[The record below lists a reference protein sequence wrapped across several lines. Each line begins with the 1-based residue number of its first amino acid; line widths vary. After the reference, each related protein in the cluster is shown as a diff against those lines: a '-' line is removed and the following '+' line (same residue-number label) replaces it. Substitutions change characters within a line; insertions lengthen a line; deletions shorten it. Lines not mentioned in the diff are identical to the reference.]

1 MSDRKIR
8 VVVVDDHDMV
18 RRGLSSF
25 LKSFDDLEMVGEA
38 RNGREALDVCAEAKP
53 DVVLMDLI
61 MPIMD
66 GVSAI
71 RLLHQQMPQLHIIA
85 LTSASESDLVT
96 AALQAGALS
105 YLQKD
110 VNIDQLVNAIRAA
123 VRGERILSAEATQA
137 LISAATRPAVASYNL
152 TDREREV
159 LQYLVAGLTNAEIA
173 ERMYISRSTVK
184 FHVSSLLAKLNVA
197 TRAEAIMIAL
207 KAGLVD

>member
-1 MSDRKIR
+1 MSEQKIR

-71 RLLHQQMPQLHIIA
+71 RLLRQKMPQVHIVA
-85 LTSASESDLVT
+85 LTSATEADLVT
-96 AALQAGALS
+96 SALQAGALS

-123 VRGERILSAEATQA
+123 ARGERILSAEATQA
-137 LISAATRPAVASYNL
+137 LINAATRPNVASYNL
-152 TDREREV
+152 TEREREV

-197 TRAEAIMIAL
+197 TRAEAITVAL
-207 KAGLVD
+207 KSGLVD

>member
-1 MSDRKIR
+1 MSEQKIR

-71 RLLHQQMPQLHIIA
+71 RLLRQQMPQVHIVA
-85 LTSASESDLVT
+85 LTSATEADLVT
-96 AALQAGALS
+96 SALQAGALS

-123 VRGERILSAEATQA
+123 ARGERILSA
-137 LISAATRPAVASYNL
+137 TRPNVASYNL
-152 TDREREV
+152 TEREREV

-197 TRAEAIMIAL
+197 TRAEAITVAL
-207 KAGLVD
+207 KSGLVD

>member
-1 MSDRKIR
+1 MSEQKIR

-71 RLLHQQMPQLHIIA
+71 RLLRQQMPQVHIVA
-85 LTSASESDLVT
+85 LTSATEADLVT
-96 AALQAGALS
+96 SALQAGALS

-123 VRGERILSAEATQA
+123 ARGERILSAEATQA
-137 LISAATRPAVASYNL
+137 LINAATRPNVASYNL
-152 TDREREV
+152 TEREREV

-197 TRAEAIMIAL
+197 TRAEAITVAL

>member
-1 MSDRKIR
+1 MSEQKIR

-71 RLLHQQMPQLHIIA
+71 RLLRQQMPQVHIVA
-85 LTSASESDLVT
+85 LTSATEADLVT
-96 AALQAGALS
+96 SALQAGALS

-123 VRGERILSAEATQA
+123 ARGERILSAEATQA
-137 LISAATRPAVASYNL
+137 LINAATRPNAASYNL
-152 TDREREV
+152 TEREREV

-197 TRAEAIMIAL
+197 TRAEAITVAL
-207 KAGLVD
+207 KSGLVD

>member
-1 MSDRKIR
+1 MSEQKIR

-71 RLLHQQMPQLHIIA
+71 RLLRQQMPQVHIVA
-85 LTSASESDLVT
+85 LTSATEADLVT
-96 AALQAGALS
+96 SALQAGALS

-123 VRGERILSAEATQA
+123 ARGERILSAEATQA
-137 LISAATRPAVASYNL
+137 LINAATRPNVASYNL
-152 TDREREV
+152 TEREREV

-197 TRAEAIMIAL
+197 TRAEAITVAL
-207 KAGLVD
+207 KSGLVD

>member
-1 MSDRKIR
+1 MSEQKIR

-71 RLLHQQMPQLHIIA
+71 RLLRQQMPQVHIVA
-85 LTSASESDLVT
+85 LTSATEADLVT
-96 AALQAGALS
+96 SALQAGALS

-123 VRGERILSAEATQA
+123 ARGERILSAEATQA
-137 LISAATRPAVASYNL
+137 LISAATRPAAASYNL
-152 TDREREV
+152 TEREREV
-159 LQYLVAGLTNAEIA
+159 LQYVVAGLTNAEIA

-197 TRAEAIMIAL
+197 TRAEAITVAL
-207 KAGLVD
+207 KSGLVD